1 MVSYHK
7 AGVASSRLAIT
18 TSHALLAQLVEL
30 LTCNQAVARSIRGTR
45 HQFLNLAWWPI
56 DQAAV
61 CKTAQAS
68 LTLAHASNLFIGA

>member
-1 MVSYHK
+1 
-7 AGVASSRLAIT
+7 
-18 TSHALLAQLVEL
+18 
-30 LTCNQAVARSIRGTR
+30 
-45 HQFLNLAWWPI
+45 LNLAWWPI